1 MNDGLLGDIEYLKER
16 FEKSPDSRLFAPLAD
31 AYRKNGQLDEAIA
44 ILEEGIGKY
53 PDYAI
58 AHVILGKC
66 YFDKGATERAKVEF
80 EKVLELDPENMV
92 ALKMLGDILSAEG
105 KKKEALEYYRKLI
118 SIDPT
123 NKEVSKIISEMEG
136 EFEAKELSL
145 EDTEKIRDQRPKEL
159 ATMTLAGIYA
169 AQGYYNKALK
179 IYREI
184 LSREPDNK
192 EAQNMVDKLE
202 TLVESSE
209 GERTKAFKDE
219 DVLTISLED
228 VSEGITEVTAGH
240 GGEDFGE
247 KEEEEVGEET
257 IEGGGTEKEGL
268 EGEDGVRTEEEIL
281 EVKEEKAS
289 EVEGKSSGEVK
300 KEDIELFRQWI
311 KKLKGSSEEESE
323 DT

>member
-1 MNDGLLGDIEYLKER
+1 MNDGLIGEIEYLKER
-16 FEKSPDSRLFAPLAD
+16 FEKSPDSRIFAPLAD

-123 NKEVSKIISEMEG
+123 NKEVSKLINEMEG

-184 LSREPDNK
+184 LSKEPDNK

-209 GERTKAFKDE
+209 GERSKAFEDE

-228 VSEGITEVTAGH
+228 VSEEMTEVTAGH
-240 GGEDFGE
+240 GGEELVEKKE
-247 KEEEEVGEET
+247 KEEI
-257 IEGGGTEKEGL
+257 IEGGEIKKEG
-268 EGEDGVRTEEEIL
+268 VEEEDKTHIEEEVL
-281 EVKEEKAS
+281 EAKEEKTS
-289 EVEGKSSGEVK
+289 EVEEKSSGEVK

-311 KKLKGSSEEESE
+311 KKLKGSSKEESE

>member
-1 MNDGLLGDIEYLKER
+1 MNDGLIGDIEYLKER

-31 AYRKNGQLDEAIA
+31 AYRKNGQVDEAIA

-80 EKVLELDPENMV
+80 ERVLELDPENMV

-123 NKEVSKIISEMEG
+123 NKEIGKLISEMEE

-145 EDTEKIRDQRPKEL
+145 EDTENIRDHRPKEL
-159 ATMTLAGIYA
+159 ATMTLAGIYT

-192 EAQNMVDKLE
+192 EAQNMVERLE
-202 TLVESSE
+202 TLMRHLRGSE
-209 GERTKAFKDE
+209 QRH
-219 DVLTISLED
+219 L
-228 VSEGITEVTAGH
+228 
-240 GGEDFGE
+240 
-247 KEEEEVGEET
+247 
-257 IEGGGTEKEGL
+257 
-268 EGEDGVRTEEEIL
+268 RM
-281 EVKEEKAS
+281 
-289 EVEGKSSGEVK
+289 
-300 KEDIELFRQWI
+300 RMC
-311 KKLKGSSEEESE
+311 
-323 DT
+323 